1 MEVHQGEM
9 VLQAG
14 EVHLEVEVHQV
25 EEELLLEVEAHQEG
39 VEQHLEEGELH
50 LEVEVQ
56 PLEVGVQ

>member
-1 MEVHQGEM
+1 M
-9 VLQAG
+9 VLQAE

-25 EEELLLEVEAHQEG
+25 EEELLLEVEAHQE
-39 VEQHLEEGELH
+39 EGELH